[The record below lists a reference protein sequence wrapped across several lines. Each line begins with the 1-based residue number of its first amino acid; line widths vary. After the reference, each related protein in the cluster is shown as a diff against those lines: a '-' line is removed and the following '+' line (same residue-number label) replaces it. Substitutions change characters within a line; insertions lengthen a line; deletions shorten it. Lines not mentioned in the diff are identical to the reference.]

1 MEAEDRISEVED
13 RMVEINETERKKERR
28 IKRNEDNLRDLWDNV
43 KHPNIQIIEVP
54 EEDKKDHEKILEE
67 IIVENFPKMGKEIIT
82 QVQETQRVLNRINP
96 RRNTPRHILI
106 KLTKIKHKEQ
116 ILKAAREKQ
125 QITHKGIPIR
135 ITADLSIET
144 LQGRREWQD
153 ILKVMK
159 ENNLEP
165 RLLYP
170 ARISF
175 KYEGEIKSFTDKQKL
190 REFST
195 TKPALQQMLKDIL

>member
-1 MEAEDRISEVED
+1 
-13 RMVEINETERKKERR
+13 MVEINEAERKKEKR
-28 IKRNEDNLRDLWDNV
+28 IKRNEDNLGDLLDNV
-43 KHPNIQIIEVP
+43 KCPNIRIISVLE
-54 EEDKKDHEKILEE
+54 EEDKKKDHEKILEE
-67 IIVENFPKMGKEIIT
+67 IIVENFSKMGKEIAT
-82 QVQETQRVLNRINP
+82 QVEETQRVPNRKNP
-96 RRNTPRHILI
+96 RQNTLRHILI
-106 KLTKIKHKEQ
+106 KLMKIKYKEQ

-144 LQGRREWQD
+144 LQTRREWQD

-159 ENNLEP
+159 ENNLQP

-170 ARISF
+170 ERISF

-190 REFST
+190 TEFST
-195 TKPALQQMLKDIL
+195 TKPALQQMLKGTL

>member
-1 MEAEDRISEVED
+1 MKHPKTHIHQ
-13 RMVEINETERKKERR
+13 INI
-28 IKRNEDNLRDLWDNV
+28 IKR
-43 KHPNIQIIEVP
+43 K
-54 EEDKKDHEKILEE
+54 EK
-67 IIVENFPKMGKEIIT
+67 
-82 QVQETQRVLNRINP
+82 
-96 RRNTPRHILI
+96 
-106 KLTKIKHKEQ
+106 

-144 LQGRREWQD
+144 LQARREWQD

-159 ENNLEP
+159 ENNLQP

-195 TKPALQQMLKDIL
+195 TKPALQQMLKYLPKTGNTKKQYKLKPKTIK

>member
-1 MEAEDRISEVED
+1 
-13 RMVEINETERKKERR
+13 
-28 IKRNEDNLRDLWDNV
+28 
-43 KHPNIQIIEVP
+43 
-54 EEDKKDHEKILEE
+54 
-67 IIVENFPKMGKEIIT
+67 MGKEITT
-82 QVQETQRVLNRINP
+82 QVQETQRVPNRINA
-96 RRNTPRHILI
+96 RQNAPRHILI

-116 ILKAAREKQ
+116 ILKAAKEKQ

-135 ITADLSIET
+135 LTADLSIET
-144 LQGRREWQD
+144 LQARREWQD

-159 ENNLEP
+159 ENNLQP

-170 ARISF
+170 F
-175 KYEGEIKSFTDKQKL
+175 KYEGEIKSFTDKLKL

>member
-13 RMVEINETERKKERR
+13 RMVEIDETERKKEKW
-28 IKRNEDNLRDLWDNV
+28 IKRNEDNLRDLQDNV
-43 KHPNIQIIEVP
+43 KRPNIRIIGVP
-54 EEDKKDHEKILEE
+54 EEEDKKKDHGKILE
-67 IIVENFPKMGKEIIT
+67 IIVENFPKMGKKIIT
-82 QVQETQRVLNRINP
+82 QVQETQRVQNRINP
-96 RRNTPRHILI
+96 KRNTPRHILI
-106 KLTKIKHKEQ
+106 KLTKIKYKEQ

-135 ITADLSIET
+135 VTADLSIET
-144 LQGRREWQD
+144 LQARREGQD

-159 ENNLEP
+159 ENNLQP

-175 KYEGEIKSFTDKQKL
+175 KYEGKSKALPASKSW
-190 REFST
+190 ENST
-195 TKPALQQMLKDIL
+195 PPNQLSNKC